1 MLMVNIEEDYMMKKV
16 VGIFAVILAIFL
28 SFADYSMGETPDT
41 PQVVRSER
49 SQNAEPAAQNEPA
62 PRISSTEPLYDF
74 GEVNEGERVEHVFQI
89 QNTGSADL
97 VLKKATGS

>member
-1 MLMVNIEEDYMMKKV
+1 MRKV
-16 VGIFAVILAIFL
+16 VGIFAVILAVFL
-28 SFADYSMGETPDT
+28 FSTDYSMGETPDT

-49 SQNAEPAAQNEPA
+49 PQTVESAAQNEPA

-74 GEVNEGERVEHVFQI
+74 GEVDEGERVEHVFQI